1 MISMDTIRTEPV
13 TAMPAACTACP
24 VRDAAVCAALGPAEL
39 DAFSRIGR
47 HRRFARG
54 ETIFAA
60 GDDSVACATL
70 VRGAV
75 KLCST
80 GADGVER
87 IVALV
92 HPAGLLG
99 QLFFAQIRYDAV
111 ALTDSEL
118 CLVPRGDFERL
129 MREAP
134 ALQQS
139 VLQRSV
145 SDLDDARALTDLI
158 GRRDSRG
165 RVAGLLLA
173 FAAAAGPGCHRAER
187 FDLPL
192 TRGEIAGL
200 LGLTIETVSRQLS
213 ALEQAG
219 LIERAGTRG
228 IVLRDADALGALL
241 D

>member
-1 MISMDTIRTEPV
+1 
-13 TAMPAACTACP
+13 MPASCDTCP
-24 VRDAAVCAALGPAEL
+24 VRDDAVCAALGPAEL
-39 DAFSRIGR
+39 AAFRRIGH

-60 GDDSVACATL
+60 GDESVSCATL

-75 KLCST
+75 KLCSN
-80 GADGVER
+80 GADGTER

-99 QLFFAQIRYDAV
+99 QLFFPQIRYDAV

-118 CLVPRGDFERL
+118 CLVPRKDFERL

-134 ALQQS
+134 ALQQG
-139 VLQRSV
+139 VLQRSINE
-145 SDLDDARALTDLI
+145 LDDARALADLI
-158 GRRDSRG
+158 GRRDARG

-173 FAAAAGPGCHRAER
+173 FAEAAGPGCHHVAR
-187 FDLPL
+187 FELPL
-192 TRGEIAGL
+192 TRGEMAGL
-200 LGLTIETVSRQLS
+200 LGLTIETVSRQLGM
-213 ALEQAG
+213 LEEQG
-219 LIERAGTRG
+219 LLARHGARG
-228 IVLRDADALGALL
+228 IEIRDAPALGALL

>member
-1 MISMDTIRTEPV
+1 MTGKVAIEQETV
-13 TAMPAACTACP
+13 TSLPAPCAVCP
-24 VRDAAVCAALGPAEL
+24 VRDEAICAALSPVEL

-99 QLFFAQIRYDAV
+99 QLFFARIRYDAV

-118 CLVPRGDFERL
+118 CLVPRSDFERL

-139 VLQRSV
+139 VCNARSTI
-145 SDLDDARALTDLI
+145 LMMRAR
-158 GRRDSRG
+158 
-165 RVAGLLLA
+165 
-173 FAAAAGPGCHRAER
+173 
-187 FDLPL
+187 
-192 TRGEIAGL
+192 
-200 LGLTIETVSRQLS
+200 
-213 ALEQAG
+213 
-219 LIERAGTRG
+219 
-228 IVLRDADALGALL
+228 
-241 D
+241 